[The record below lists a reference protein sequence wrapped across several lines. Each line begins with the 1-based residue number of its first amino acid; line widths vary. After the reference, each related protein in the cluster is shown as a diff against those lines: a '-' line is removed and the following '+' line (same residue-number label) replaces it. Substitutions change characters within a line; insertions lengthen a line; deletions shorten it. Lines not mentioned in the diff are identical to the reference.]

1 MEECKCLILGLFWIF
16 KFDFSF
22 DEVEIEK
29 KNLMLFYYFLKVLF
43 LEVINVFIMELLFFM
58 FVMVFNLMCFL
69 ICLSVNMRK

>member
-29 KNLMLFYYFLKVLF
+29 KIWCSFIIFKGIIFRSNKCFYN
-43 LEVINVFIMELLFFM
+43 EIIVFYVCNGF
-58 FVMVFNLMCFL
+58 
-69 ICLSVNMRK
+69 